1 MTVCSFSIFFQE
13 SLLERE
19 LQISMN
25 GRLIFSEGFI
35 FRWKGHPIRVASAL
49 MGVAEGQK
57 SSWSKRHHNHASPHQ
72 GKPWFVVTGS
82 KRSMNYKMLWK
93 IYKKRILT
101 LKEKA
106 LPHRSIFKRFLR
118 SVQHVYLMV
127 DFKPLLD
134 LSNFQEISIALIL
147 FQIENQEIGGL
158 EIWVIGARSLRK
170 SFIFPFREYCKQS

>member
-49 MGVAEGQK
+49 MGVGEGQK
-57 SSWSKRHHNHASPHQ
+57 SSWSERHHNHASPQ
-72 GKPWFVVTGS
+72 GS

-106 LPHRSIFKRFLR
+106 LPHRSIFKTFLR
-118 SVQHVYLMV
+118 SAQHVYLMV

-134 LSNFQEISIALIL
+134 LSNF
-147 FQIENQEIGGL
+147 
-158 EIWVIGARSLRK
+158 
-170 SFIFPFREYCKQS
+170 

>member
-35 FRWKGHPIRVASAL
+35 FRWKGHPIRVASA
-49 MGVAEGQK
+49 
-57 SSWSKRHHNHASPHQ
+57 
-72 GKPWFVVTGS
+72 
-82 KRSMNYKMLWK
+82 
-93 IYKKRILT
+93 KRILT

-106 LPHRSIFKRFLR
+106 LPHRSIFKTFLR

-134 LSNFQEISIALIL
+134 LSNF
-147 FQIENQEIGGL
+147 
-158 EIWVIGARSLRK
+158 
-170 SFIFPFREYCKQS
+170 